1 MLGDVWI
8 IVCQISFTS
17 MLLLQ
22 LQVRAGRYGQ
32 NLYHD
37 IFLNFGRYDII
48 PISIWTLLKKAS
60 KKLPR
65 MPTTD
70 VCTYELM
77 KNEFAKSMN
86 SSYKTI
92 YYFRGGKTAQIN

>member
-1 MLGDVWI
+1 MDTI
-8 IVCQISFTS
+8 
-17 MLLLQ
+17 
-22 LQVRAGRYGQ
+22 
-32 NLYHD
+32 
-37 IFLNFGRYDII
+37 
-48 PISIWTLLKKAS
+48 KKKPQ

-92 YYFRGGKTAQIN
+92 YYFRGGENSTNKLMFTFYLYLAFIQTRNVKSLSNKHHRLNIFNFKL